1 MPFGLWRKEEA
12 QQRVRRVST
21 AVDMEAPMWLLHIS
35 DFMRMQRLESH
46 GKLRASRKLVEWD
59 ASMETVFFFS
69 HQWTS
74 FEHPDPTCDQ
84 LRTLQRVFVR
94 MSDGKFPTVKPGFAD
109 KLTLGKTVAIDGDEW
124 VRLVGD
130 AYIWIDFAS
139 IPQTGPNQRFGI
151 ITFEAKPSLC
161 PGLARHSLWR
171 VLCRTLESQPGLA
184 VSLKPHSLPLARP
197 SPLAS
202 PPESQ
207 PKPRLWW
214 LWEPQLWTAGLELLK
229 IQRLSFP
236 R

>member
-1 MPFGLWRKEEA
+1 MPFGLWRKKET

-21 AVDMEAPMWLLHIS
+21 AVDMEAPMWVLHIS
-35 DFMRMQRLESH
+35 DFMRMPRLESH
-46 GKLRASRKLVEWD
+46 GKLRASGKLVEWD

-94 MSDGKFPTVKPGFAD
+94 MSDGKFPTVAPGFAD
-109 KLTLGKTVAIDGDEW
+109 KVTLGKTVAIDGNEW

-139 IPQTGPNQRFGI
+139 IPQTGPNQRFGF
-151 ITFEAKPSLC
+151 TFEAKPSLC

-171 VLCRTLESQPGLA
+171 VLCRALESQP
-184 VSLKPHSLPLARP
+184 V
-197 SPLAS
+197 
-202 PPESQ
+202 
-207 PKPRLWW
+207 W
-214 LWEPQLWTAGLELLK
+214 L
-229 IQRLSFP
+229 
-236 R
+236 